1 MNVSPTPP
9 RGARRALAAT
19 ALALS
24 CCLLAPHAQADGV
37 APERASA
44 EEVQGAQAAYTEG
57 VARFQERQFDAAA
70 SAFERSLAIVASP
83 NARLMLARAL
93 RESGAI
99 DQAFEQ
105 MAQTLRDAKHLA
117 ARAPRYAAA
126 RDAAEAELAPLRSQV
141 AALTLE
147 ITGGTVT
154 ELWVGDRKVLPQLWS
169 GVAVSPG
176 VVHVV
181 GRLPGGRRAWRAVE
195 ARRGETL
202 NVTLDVSSA
211 EEGPQEVIPWL
222 KGGAEEGS
230 AAPGEHPVGP
240 RDAAPLPYREL
251 SYIAAGVAGAGLLT
265 FGIAGLMSQST
276 YGELE
281 DECTERRCDPSYAST
296 IDRGRRE
303 QTIANV
309 GLGVGVVG
317 LVSAAVF
324 YLLDSNSSA
333 ASAQGMSRRAPAASS
348 GSTLTLS
355 LRSLSYQGS
364 F

>member
-1 MNVSPTPP
+1 MRIPSAPP
-9 RGARRALAAT
+9 RGARRTLAAT

-24 CCLLAPHAQADGV
+24 CCLLTPSAQAEGV
-37 APERASA
+37 TPERASQD
-44 EEVQGAQAAYTEG
+44 ELKDAQAAYAEG
-57 VARFQERQFDAAA
+57 VARFQERQFEAAA
-70 SAFERSLAIVASP
+70 NAFERSLAIVSSP

-93 RESGAI
+93 RDAG
-99 DQAFEQ
+99 DTDRAFEQ
-105 MAQTLRDAKHLA
+105 MAQTLRDAGHLA

-126 RDAAEAELAPLRSQV
+126 RDAAEAELAELRPQV
-141 AALTLE
+141 AALNLE
-147 ITGGTVT
+147 VTGGTVT

-195 ARRGETL
+195 ARRGELLT
-202 NVTLDVSSA
+202 VTLDVSSA

-222 KGGAEEGS
+222 KAGAGAEGS
-230 AAPGEHPVGP
+230 TPGEERPTGP

-251 SYIAAGVAGAGLLT
+251 SYIAAGVAGVGLLT
-265 FGIAGLMSQST
+265 FGVAGLMSQST

-281 DECTERRCDPSYAST
+281 DQCPDHHCDAGYAST

-324 YLLDSNSSA
+324 YFLD
-333 ASAQGMSRRAPAASS
+333 ASS
-348 GSTLTLS
+348 GAEAPRSARAGAPKGHQLTIGAG
-355 LRSLSYQGS
+355 SLSYQGS